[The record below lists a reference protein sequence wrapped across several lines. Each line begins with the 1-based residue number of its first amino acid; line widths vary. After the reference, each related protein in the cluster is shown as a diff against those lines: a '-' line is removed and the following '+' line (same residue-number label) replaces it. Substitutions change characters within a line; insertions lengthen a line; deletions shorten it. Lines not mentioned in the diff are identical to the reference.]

1 MNILV
6 LVNIASLLGCTVH
19 LLSLV
24 SHLPVG
30 FWSRRRREGPRE
42 RGTWMRWP
50 AAMVLMLGSPPSPW
64 CLCSILLLPYGA
76 HDWFS
81 FFLMV
86 LVLKSPEKKG
96 DGVGKIARPHGI
108 LQVVDEQH
116 RSVQHVASPSPHLG
130 ARTRVVDEIVD
141 GSILSLW
148 RDRGK
153 TTASA
158 DHCTCP

>member
-1 MNILV
+1 
-6 LVNIASLLGCTVH
+6 
-19 LLSLV
+19 
-24 SHLPVG
+24 
-30 FWSRRRREGPRE
+30 
-42 RGTWMRWP
+42 
-50 AAMVLMLGSPPSPW
+50 MVLILGSP
-64 CLCSILLLPYGA
+64 LP
-76 HDWFS
+76 
-81 FFLMV
+81 
-86 LVLKSPEKKG
+86 LVLKTSEKKG
-96 DGVGKIARPHGI
+96 DGVGKIVCPHGI

-158 DHCTCP
+158 DRCTCPNGSLKLNENFSVLHSSACVI